1 MQASSGRGGRG
12 LLPFEIMNI
21 VDSELAT
28 PRFRSEC
35 TPAYLDIVRKF
46 IFDNLAHRLAD
57 FRRIRGMFDALE
69 KDVEWD
75 EDTDLSLGASGKHHQ
90 NATLDDVV
98 NLLQTQI
105 KYFLT
110 ITRR

>member
-1 MQASSGRGGRG
+1 
-12 LLPFEIMNI
+12 MNI

-35 TPAYLDIVRKF
+35 TQAYLDIVRKF
-46 IFDNLAHRLAD
+46 IFDNIAHRLAD
-57 FRRIRGMFDALE
+57 FRRSRGMFDALE

-75 EDTDLSLGASGKHHQ
+75 EDTDLTLGASGKRRQ
-90 NATLDDVV
+90 NATFNPVV

-105 KYFLT
+105 KSYLT

>member
-1 MQASSGRGGRG
+1 
-12 LLPFEIMNI
+12 MNI

-35 TPAYLDIVRKF
+35 TQAYLDIVRNF
-46 IFDNLAHRLAD
+46 IFDNIAHKLAD
-57 FRRIRGMFDALE
+57 FRRSRGMFDALE

-75 EDTDLSLGASGKHHQ
+75 ENTDLSLGASGKHRQ
-90 NATLDDVV
+90 NATLDRVII
-98 NLLQTQI
+98 LLQTQI
-105 KYFLT
+105 KSYLT